1 MVVVG
6 IAAKIYEA
14 MGIQSWLPNIIS
26 NSESMSKT
34 IHDHTMDRGYI
45 NTSPVE
51 SSIVDENYISWL
63 KEHPS
68 AISSFQ
74 QIINTSKGKQIAV
87 FLDYDGTLSP
97 IVCDPNRAF
106 MSDQMRAAVREVSK
120 HFPTAIISGR
130 SREKVYSFVK
140 LNDVYYS
147 GSHGMDTMGPAPKN
161 KSYDHHDNVDR
172 YHYKT
177 IDEEGNEFITFQPA
191 KDFLPAI
198 EKMLIELRERTKNI
212 KGVVI
217 EDNRFCLSVHYRHV
231 KDEEYETLE
240 EEVESVLV
248 NYPDQFHMT
257 RGKKVMEIRPSIEW
271 NKGHALEYLL
281 HNLGFDN
288 SRTLL
293 PIYIG
298 DDRTDE
304 DAFKV
309 LRERGDGFPI
319 VVASKPRDTM
329 AFQSL
334 HDPSE
339 VLSFLIRLGR
349 WGFDNNANSVL
360 T

>member
-1 MVVVG
+1 MVLVG
-6 IAAKIYEA
+6 IAAKVYEA
-14 MGIQSWLPNIIS
+14 MGMQRWLRCRRS
-26 NSESMSKT
+26 SDSEPMSKSR
-34 IHDHTMDRGYI
+34 HDHVDGGDTIPRE
-45 NTSPVE
+45 PAV
-51 SSIVDENYISWL
+51 VDESYISWK

-74 QIINTSKGKQIAV
+74 RMINASKGKQIAV

-97 IVCDPNRAF
+97 IVCDPDRAF
-106 MSDQMRAAVREVSK
+106 MSDQMRAAVRDVSK

-140 LNDVYYS
+140 LNEVYYS
-147 GSHGMDTMGPAPKN
+147 GSHGMDTMGPTRKN
-161 KSYDHHDNVDR
+161 KSYDDK

-177 IDEEGNEFITFQPA
+177 IDEEGNEFIVFQPA

-198 EKMLIELRERTKNI
+198 QKMLSEMRERTKNI
-212 KGVVI
+212 QGVVI

-231 KDEEYETLE
+231 KDEEDYERLE
-240 EEVESVLV
+240 EEVESMLV
-248 NYPDQFHMT
+248 SYPEFHMT
-257 RGKKVMEIRPSIEW
+257 RGKKVLEIRPSIDW

-281 HNLGFDN
+281 DNLGFNDDSTN
-288 SRTLL
+288 VL

-309 LRERGDGFPI
+309 LRERGEGYPI
-319 VVASKPRDTM
+319 LVSSKPRDTM
-329 AFQSL
+329 AFHSL
-334 HDPSE
+334 HDTSE

-349 WGFDNNANSVL
+349 WGFDNHHRMIQD
-360 T
+360 